1 MKSSHR
7 EEAKEEAVEEK
18 PLSEDSILEPQVEEI
33 ESHPETVSVR
43 NDPASS
49 RRSQT
54 QQEAPV
60 EDKPLSS
67 APQEYVKSQDDEVPT
82 PYKEEIQE
90 SQKDA
95 QNVET
100 PILAELIVDS
110 GERGIL
116 D

>member
-1 MKSSHR
+1 M
-7 EEAKEEAVEEK
+7 
-18 PLSEDSILEPQVEEI
+18 EEI

-82 PYKEEIQE
+82 PYKEEIEE

-116 D
+116 DQLEGAESDYELDFSEPRYTRAALVIQR